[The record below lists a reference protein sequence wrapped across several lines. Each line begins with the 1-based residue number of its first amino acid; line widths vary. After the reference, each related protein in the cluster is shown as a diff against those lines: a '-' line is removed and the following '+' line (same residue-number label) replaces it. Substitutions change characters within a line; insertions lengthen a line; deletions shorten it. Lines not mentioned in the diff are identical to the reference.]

1 MDDLAPVEHDAPA
14 RLTQDQAQQLVLRTV
29 TTHAES
35 LLRTAHRHSL
45 CDDDAHDAYQRG
57 LEIFVRRARTLDPE
71 RASRWL
77 HVVVKREAWAV
88 RQGRADV
95 VASDD
100 FDFDRHE
107 AVHLAS
113 PEEQTLS
120 ADRVTRAA
128 EALQRLKPHE
138 VQAMWLKALGNS
150 YDDIGAA
157 TGWSKR
163 KIERCLVEGR
173 KAFLERFS
181 GIEAGDECRR
191 WQPVLSAI
199 LDGEATAAQLAE
211 ARPHLRN
218 CSGCRASLRALH
230 DADRPLAAV
239 LPFGLTGAGLKLGG
253 LFDRF
258 LPAAASGDG
267 AGAAGGLSLFGA
279 GGAKLAGLLAAGA
292 AASAGGGLVAVH
304 EHGAT
309 DRAPSVRATHRA
321 AADARTPAP
330 DITRPAAGV
339 VRAPGG
345 RSDGGGRHDAR
356 LVARRASPGRVEF
369 APAGAEPSPGGSET
383 PSPTPSAVAAVPVK
397 RTASPVP
404 RGAPTAP
411 AQTDSAAGE
420 FAPQP

>member
-29 TTHAES
+29 TTHADS

-100 FDFDRHE
+100 FDVDRHE

-163 KIERCLVEGR
+163 NRSLPYSSAVVATTGR
-173 KAFLERFS
+173 GPVPMSRLDRSA
-181 GIEAGDECRR
+181 CR
-191 WQPVLSAI
+191 
-199 LDGEATAAQLAE
+199 
-211 ARPHLRN
+211 
-218 CSGCRASLRALH
+218 LRAC
-230 DADRPLAAV
+230 
-239 LPFGLTGAGLKLGG
+239 LT
-253 LFDRF
+253 
-258 LPAAASGDG
+258 
-267 AGAAGGLSLFGA
+267 
-279 GGAKLAGLLAAGA
+279 
-292 AASAGGGLVAVH
+292 
-304 EHGAT
+304 
-309 DRAPSVRATHRA
+309 
-321 AADARTPAP
+321 ARM
-330 DITRPAAGV
+330 
-339 VRAPGG
+339 
-345 RSDGGGRHDAR
+345 S
-356 LVARRASPGRVEF
+356 
-369 APAGAEPSPGGSET
+369 
-383 PSPTPSAVAAVPVK
+383 
-397 RTASPVP
+397 
-404 RGAPTAP
+404 
-411 AQTDSAAGE
+411 
-420 FAPQP
+420 